1 MFYVRDN
8 INPTWSIALAAELS
22 KPFSMS
28 GKMTGATVEPYQET
42 GFNFPYLVGP
52 SDVDTDLL

>member
-1 MFYVRDN
+1 
-8 INPTWSIALAAELS
+8 
-22 KPFSMS
+22 
-28 GKMTGATVEPYQET
+28 MTGATVEPYQET